1 MTELFLALTVLLL
14 LSGAPLFAILL
25 AAAFTGFAWAEIP
38 LTIVAVELTRLTDTP
53 LLVSL
58 PLFAFAGYVLAEGR
72 SADRL
77 VALTQAALGGLRGG
91 VAWVTV
97 LCCALFT
104 AFTGAS
110 GVTLVA
116 LGALLYPAL
125 RADGF
130 SDRSALGLVTTSG
143 SLGLLLVP
151 SVPLILYGVLVQ
163 QLGVGPSFSLRQLFL
178 AGVVPLLVMMLA
190 LGAVALL
197 QLRRGRG
204 TAEGPAGPVA
214 SAEAPAPRPKLGE
227 ALWAARFEAPLPVI
241 VLGGIYGGVFALSE
255 VAAVTALYV
264 VLAQCLLYRDVS
276 LRTLPALA
284 WRSMTLVGGVL
295 MILAAALALA
305 NVFVDA
311 QLPERIFEA
320 LSAQLTSKT
329 SFLLA
334 LNLGLLLLGMIID
347 SYAAIVLLVPL
358 LLPVAVA
365 YEIHPIHFGMIF
377 LANLQLGTLTPPV
390 GMNLF
395 IASVRFKQPLGVL
408 YRASLPYLGALLF
421 ALLLITYIPALSTF
435 TL

>member
-58 PLFAFAGYVLAEGR
+58 PLFAFSGYVLAEGR

-151 SVPLILYGVLVQ
+151 SVPLILYGVLAQ

-190 LGAVALL
+190 LGAVALV
-197 QLRRGRG
+197 QLRRGRRA
-204 TAEGPAGPVA
+204 AEGPAGPTA
-214 SAEAPAPRPKLGE
+214 SAEAPAPPPKFGE
-227 ALWAARFEAPLPVI
+227 ALWAARFEAPLPVL

-276 LRTLPALA
+276 LRALPSLA

-320 LSAQLTSKT
+320 LSTQLTSKT

-365 YEIHPIHFGMIF
+365 YDIHPIHFGMIF

>member
-1 MTELFLALTVLLL
+1 
-14 LSGAPLFAILL
+14 
-25 AAAFTGFAWAEIP
+25 
-38 LTIVAVELTRLTDTP
+38 
-53 LLVSL
+53 
-58 PLFAFAGYVLAEGR
+58 
-72 SADRL
+72 
-77 VALTQAALGGLRGG
+77 
-91 VAWVTV
+91 
-97 LCCALFT
+97 
-104 AFTGAS
+104 
-110 GVTLVA
+110 
-116 LGALLYPAL
+116 
-125 RADGF
+125 
-130 SDRSALGLVTTSG
+130 
-143 SLGLLLVP
+143 
-151 SVPLILYGVLVQ
+151 
-163 QLGVGPSFSLRQLFL
+163 
-178 AGVVPLLVMMLA
+178 MMLA

-197 QLRRGRG
+197 QLRRQAG
-204 TAEGPAGPVA
+204 ASQEGAASPVSAQA
-214 SAEAPAPRPKLGE
+214 SRPKLAE
-227 ALWAARFEAPLPVI
+227 ALWSARFEAPLPVL

-264 VLAQCLLYRDVS
+264 VLAQCLLYRDVP
-276 LRTLPALA
+276 LRALPGLA

-311 QLPERIFEA
+311 QLPERIFET
-320 LSAQLTSKT
+320 LSTQLTSKT

-365 YEIHPIHFGMIF
+365 YNIHPIHFGMIF

-395 IASVRFKQPLGVL
+395 IASVRFKQPLGTL

-421 ALLLITYIPALSTF
+421 ALLLITYIPFLSTF

>member
-25 AAAFTGFAWAEIP
+25 TAAFTGFAWAEIP

-58 PLFAFAGYVLAEGR
+58 PLFAFAGYALAEGR

-151 SVPLILYGVLVQ
+151 SVPLILYGVLAQ

-190 LGAVALL
+190 LGAVALF
-197 QLRRGRG
+197 QLRRDPRDGQ
-204 TAEGPAGPVA
+204 EGAAP
-214 SAEAPAPRPKLGE
+214 EAPPPRPKLRE

-276 LRTLPALA
+276 LRALPSLA

-311 QLPERIFEA
+311 QLPERLFEA
-320 LSAQLTSKT
+320 VSAQLTSKT

-421 ALLLITYIPALSTF
+421 ALLLITYIPFLSTF

>member
-1 MTELFLALTVLLL
+1 MSGLFSGLFGLLL
-14 LSGAPLFAILL
+14 LTGAPLFALLL
-25 AAAFTGFAWAEIP
+25 AAAFLGFAWAEIP

-72 SADRL
+72 SAERL

-91 VAWVTV
+91 LAWVTV
-97 LCCALFT
+97 LSCALFT

-116 LGALLYPAL
+116 LGALLLPAL

-130 SDRSALGLVTTSG
+130 SERSALGLVTASG

-151 SVPLILYGVLVQ
+151 SVPLILYGVLAQ
-163 QLGVGPSFSLRQLFL
+163 QLAVGPAFALRDLFL
-178 AGVVPLLVMMLA
+178 AGVGPLLAMMLC
-190 LGAVALL
+190 LGAVALW
-197 QLRRGRG
+197 QLRRADQ
-204 TAEGPAGPVA
+204 AEPLPGAGA
-214 SAEAPAPRPKLGE
+214 SPEATERAPTLAA
-227 ALWAARFEAPLPVI
+227 ALWAARFELPLPVL

-255 VAAVTALYV
+255 VAAVTVAYV
-264 VLAQCLLYRDVS
+264 VLAQCGLYGDVP
-276 LRTLPALA
+276 LRRLPELIV
-284 WRSMTLVGGVL
+284 RSMTLVGGVL
-295 MILAAALALA
+295 LILAAAMALA

-311 QLPERIFEA
+311 QVPERIFTA
-320 LSAQLTSKT
+320 LSAELTSKT

-334 LNLGLLLLGMIID
+334 LNLGLLLLGMVID

-365 YEIHPIHFGMIF
+365 YQIHPVHFGMIF

-435 TL
+435 AL

>member
-1 MTELFLALTVLLL
+1 
-14 LSGAPLFAILL
+14 
-25 AAAFTGFAWAEIP
+25 
-38 LTIVAVELTRLTDTP
+38 
-53 LLVSL
+53 
-58 PLFAFAGYVLAEGR
+58 
-72 SADRL
+72 
-77 VALTQAALGGLRGG
+77 
-91 VAWVTV
+91 VTV

-151 SVPLILYGVLVQ
+151 SVPLILYGVLAQ

-197 QLRRGRG
+197 QLRRGAQG
-204 TAEGPAGPVA
+204 SQEGADAPLA
-214 SAEAPAPRPKLGE
+214 SLAPRPKLGE

-276 LRTLPALA
+276 LRALPALA

-365 YEIHPIHFGMIF
+365 YEIHPVHFGMIF

>member
-151 SVPLILYGVLVQ
+151 SVPLILYGVLAQ

-178 AGVVPLLVMMLA
+178 AGVVPLLLMMLA

-197 QLRRGRG
+197 QLRREQG
-204 TAEGPAGPVA
+204 TDGAAGPTA
-214 SAEAPAPRPKLGE
+214 RGETPAPRPKLGE

-276 LRTLPALA
+276 LRALPALA

-365 YEIHPIHFGMIF
+365 YEIHPVHFGMIF

>member
-151 SVPLILYGVLVQ
+151 SVPLILYGVLAQ

-204 TAEGPAGPVA
+204 TAEGFAGPVA

-320 LSAQLTSKT
+320 LSTQLTSKT

-395 IASVRFKQPLGVL
+395 IASVRFRQPLGVL

>member
-130 SDRSALGLVTTSG
+130 SERSALGLVTTSG

-151 SVPLILYGVLVQ
+151 SVPLILYGVLAQ

-178 AGVVPLLVMMLA
+178 AGVGPLLVMMLA
-190 LGAVALL
+190 LGAVALA
-197 QLRRGRG
+197 QLRLRAGASPERSLAAAPE
-204 TAEGPAGPVA
+204 TRPA
-214 SAEAPAPRPKLGE
+214 RPKLGE
-227 ALWAARFEAPLPVI
+227 ALWAARFEAPLPVL

-264 VLAQCLLYRDVS
+264 VLAQCLLYRDVP
-276 LRTLPALA
+276 LRALAGLA

-311 QLPERIFEA
+311 QLPERIFET
-320 LSAQLTSKT
+320 LSTQLTSKT

>member
-58 PLFAFAGYVLAEGR
+58 PLFAFAGYALAEGR

-151 SVPLILYGVLVQ
+151 SVPLILYGVLAQ

-190 LGAVALL
+190 LGAVALF
-197 QLRRGRG
+197 QLRRDPRDGQ
-204 TAEGPAGPVA
+204 EGAAP
-214 SAEAPAPRPKLGE
+214 EAPPAPRPKLRE

-276 LRTLPALA
+276 LRALPSVA

-311 QLPERIFEA
+311 QLPERLFEA
-320 LSAQLTSKT
+320 VSAQLTSKT

-421 ALLLITYIPALSTF
+421 ALLLITYIPVLSTF

>member
-1 MTELFLALTVLLL
+1 
-14 LSGAPLFAILL
+14 
-25 AAAFTGFAWAEIP
+25 
-38 LTIVAVELTRLTDTP
+38 
-53 LLVSL
+53 
-58 PLFAFAGYVLAEGR
+58 
-72 SADRL
+72 
-77 VALTQAALGGLRGG
+77 
-91 VAWVTV
+91 
-97 LCCALFT
+97 
-104 AFTGAS
+104 
-110 GVTLVA
+110 
-116 LGALLYPAL
+116 GALLYPAL

-151 SVPLILYGVLVQ
+151 SVPRILYGVLAQ
-163 QLGVGPSFSLRQLFL
+163 QLGVGPTFTLRQLFL
-178 AGVVPLLVMMLA
+178 AGVVPLLLMMLA

-197 QLRRGRG
+197 QLRRQAG
-204 TAEGPAGPVA
+204 ASQEGAA
-214 SAEAPAPRPKLGE
+214 SLVSAQASRPKLAE
-227 ALWAARFEAPLPVI
+227 ALWSARFEAPLPVL

-264 VLAQCLLYRDVS
+264 VLAQCLLYRDVP
-276 LRTLPALA
+276 LRALPGLA

-311 QLPERIFEA
+311 QLPERIFET
-320 LSAQLTSKT
+320 LSTQLTSKT

-365 YEIHPIHFGMIF
+365 YNIHPIHFGMIF

-395 IASVRFKQPLGVL
+395 IASVRFKQPLGTL

-421 ALLLITYIPALSTF
+421 ALLLITYIPFLSTF

>member
-1 MTELFLALTVLLL
+1 
-14 LSGAPLFAILL
+14 
-25 AAAFTGFAWAEIP
+25 
-38 LTIVAVELTRLTDTP
+38 
-53 LLVSL
+53 
-58 PLFAFAGYVLAEGR
+58 
-72 SADRL
+72 
-77 VALTQAALGGLRGG
+77 
-91 VAWVTV
+91 
-97 LCCALFT
+97 
-104 AFTGAS
+104 
-110 GVTLVA
+110 
-116 LGALLYPAL
+116 
-125 RADGF
+125 
-130 SDRSALGLVTTSG
+130 
-143 SLGLLLVP
+143 
-151 SVPLILYGVLVQ
+151 
-163 QLGVGPSFSLRQLFL
+163 
-178 AGVVPLLVMMLA
+178 
-190 LGAVALL
+190 
-197 QLRRGRG
+197 
-204 TAEGPAGPVA
+204 
-214 SAEAPAPRPKLGE
+214 
-227 ALWAARFEAPLPVI
+227 
-241 VLGGIYGGVFALSE
+241 
-255 VAAVTALYV
+255 
-264 VLAQCLLYRDVS
+264 
-276 LRTLPALA
+276 
-284 WRSMTLVGGVL
+284 

-421 ALLLITYIPALSTF
+421 ALLLITYIPVLSTF

>member
-320 LSAQLTSKT
+320 LSTQLTSKT

>member
-151 SVPLILYGVLVQ
+151 SVPLILYGVLAQ

>member
-1 MTELFLALTVLLL
+1 MTELFFALTALLL

-151 SVPLILYGVLVQ
+151 SVPLILYGVLAQ

-197 QLRRGRG
+197 QLRRG
-204 TAEGPAGPVA
+204 AQDSQEGAAAPVA
-214 SAEAPAPRPKLGE
+214 PTAPRPKLGE

-276 LRTLPALA
+276 LRALPSLA

>member
-1 MTELFLALTVLLL
+1 MIGLFLALTVLLL

-151 SVPLILYGVLVQ
+151 SVPLILYGVLAQ

-204 TAEGPAGPVA
+204 TDGAAEPTA
-214 SAEAPAPRPKLGE
+214 SAETPALRPKLGD

-255 VAAVTALYV
+255 VAAVTAFYV
-264 VLAQCLLYRDVS
+264 VLAQCLLYRDVA
-276 LRTLPALA
+276 LRALPGLA

-320 LSAQLTSKT
+320 LSTQLTSKT

-365 YEIHPIHFGMIF
+365 YDIHPIHFGMIF

-421 ALLLITYIPALSTF
+421 ALALITYIPALSTF

>member
-58 PLFAFAGYVLAEGR
+58 PLFAFAGYALAEGR

-151 SVPLILYGVLVQ
+151 SVPLILYGVLAQ

-190 LGAVALL
+190 LGAVALF
-197 QLRRGRG
+197 QLRRDPRDGQ
-204 TAEGPAGPVA
+204 EGAAP
-214 SAEAPAPRPKLGE
+214 EAPPAPRPKLRE

-276 LRTLPALA
+276 LRALPSLA

-311 QLPERIFEA
+311 QLPERLFEA
-320 LSAQLTSKT
+320 VSAQLTSKT

-421 ALLLITYIPALSTF
+421 ALLLITYIPVLSTF

>member
-1 MTELFLALTVLLL
+1 MTELFLALALLLL

-151 SVPLILYGVLVQ
+151 SVPLILYGVLAQ
-163 QLGVGPSFSLRQLFL
+163 QLGVGPTFTLRQLFL
-178 AGVVPLLVMMLA
+178 AGVVPLLMMLA

-197 QLRRGRG
+197 QLRRQ
-204 TAEGPAGPVA
+204 EGA
-214 SAEAPAPRPKLGE
+214 SQWAASLVSVQASRPKLAE
-227 ALWAARFEAPLPVI
+227 ALWSARFEARPPVL

-264 VLAQCLLYRDVS
+264 VLAQCLLYSDVP
-276 LRTLPALA
+276 LRALPGLA

-311 QLPERIFEA
+311 QLPERIFET
-320 LSAQLTSKT
+320 LSTQLTSKT

-365 YEIHPIHFGMIF
+365 YNIHPIHFGMIF
-377 LANLQLGTLTPPV
+377 LANLQLGTLTPPS
-390 GMNLF
+390 
-395 IASVRFKQPLGVL
+395 A
-408 YRASLPYLGALLF
+408 
-421 ALLLITYIPALSTF
+421 
-435 TL
+435 

>member
-125 RADGF
+125 RSDGF
-130 SDRSALGLVTTSG
+130 SERSALGLVTTSG

-151 SVPLILYGVLVQ
+151 SVPLILYGVLAQ

-178 AGVVPLLVMMLA
+178 AGVGPLLVMMLA
-190 LGAVALL
+190 LGAVALV
-197 QLRRGRG
+197 QLRLRSG
-204 TAEGPAGPVA
+204 ASPEGSLAA
-214 SAEAPAPRPKLGE
+214 ALETRAARPTLGE
-227 ALWAARFEAPLPVI
+227 ALWAARFEAPLPVL

-264 VLAQCLLYRDVS
+264 LLAQCLLYRDVP
-276 LRTLPALA
+276 LRALPGLA

-320 LSAQLTSKT
+320 LSTQLTSKT

>member
-1 MTELFLALTVLLL
+1 MTELFLALTLLLL

-151 SVPLILYGVLVQ
+151 SVPLILYGVLAQ
-163 QLGVGPSFSLRQLFL
+163 QLGVGPTFTLRQLFL
-178 AGVVPLLVMMLA
+178 AGVVPLLLMMLG

-197 QLRRGRG
+197 QLRRQGG
-204 TAEGPAGPVA
+204 AASPVSAQA
-214 SAEAPAPRPKLGE
+214 SRPKLAE
-227 ALWAARFEAPLPVI
+227 ALWSARFEAPLPVL

-264 VLAQCLLYRDVS
+264 VLAQCLLYRDVP
-276 LRTLPALA
+276 LRALPGLA

-311 QLPERIFEA
+311 QLPERIFET
-320 LSAQLTSKT
+320 LSTQLTSKT

-334 LNLGLLLLGMIID
+334 MNLGLLLLGMIID

-365 YEIHPIHFGMIF
+365 YNIHPIHFGMIF

-395 IASVRFKQPLGVL
+395 IASVRFKQPLGTL

-421 ALLLITYIPALSTF
+421 ALLLITYIPFLSTF

>member
-1 MTELFLALTVLLL
+1 
-14 LSGAPLFAILL
+14 
-25 AAAFTGFAWAEIP
+25 
-38 LTIVAVELTRLTDTP
+38 
-53 LLVSL
+53 
-58 PLFAFAGYVLAEGR
+58 
-72 SADRL
+72 
-77 VALTQAALGGLRGG
+77 
-91 VAWVTV
+91 
-97 LCCALFT
+97 
-104 AFTGAS
+104 
-110 GVTLVA
+110 
-116 LGALLYPAL
+116 
-125 RADGF
+125 
-130 SDRSALGLVTTSG
+130 
-143 SLGLLLVP
+143 
-151 SVPLILYGVLVQ
+151 
-163 QLGVGPSFSLRQLFL
+163 
-178 AGVVPLLVMMLA
+178 
-190 LGAVALL
+190 
-197 QLRRGRG
+197 
-204 TAEGPAGPVA
+204 VA
-214 SAEAPAPRPKLGE
+214 SAAPRRKLGE

-264 VLAQCLLYRDVS
+264 VLAQCLLYRDVP
-276 LRTLPALA
+276 LRALPGLA

-421 ALLLITYIPALSTF
+421 ALLLITYIPVLSTF

>member
-1 MTELFLALTVLLL
+1 MTELFLALTLLLL

-151 SVPLILYGVLVQ
+151 SVPLILYGVLAQ
-163 QLGVGPSFSLRQLFL
+163 QLGVGPTFTLRQLFL
-178 AGVVPLLVMMLA
+178 AGVVPLLLMMLG

-197 QLRRGRG
+197 QLRRQGG
-204 TAEGPAGPVA
+204 AASPVSAQA
-214 SAEAPAPRPKLGE
+214 SRPKLAE
-227 ALWAARFEAPLPVI
+227 ALWSARFEAPLPVL

-255 VAAVTALYV
+255 LAAVTALYV
-264 VLAQCLLYRDVS
+264 VLAQCLLYRDVP
-276 LRTLPALA
+276 LRALPGLA

-311 QLPERIFEA
+311 QLPERIFET
-320 LSAQLTSKT
+320 LSTQLTSKT

-365 YEIHPIHFGMIF
+365 YNIHPIHFGMIF

-395 IASVRFKQPLGVL
+395 IASVRFKQPLGTL

-421 ALLLITYIPALSTF
+421 ALLLITYIPFLSTF

>member
-25 AAAFTGFAWAEIP
+25 SAAFTGFAWAEIP

-58 PLFAFAGYVLAEGR
+58 PLFAFAGYALAEGR

-151 SVPLILYGVLVQ
+151 SVPLILYGVLAQ

-190 LGAVALL
+190 LGAVALF
-197 QLRRGRG
+197 QLRRDPRDGQ
-204 TAEGPAGPVA
+204 EGAAP
-214 SAEAPAPRPKLGE
+214 EAPPAPRPKLRE

-276 LRTLPALA
+276 LRALPSVA

-311 QLPERIFEA
+311 QLPERLFEA
-320 LSAQLTSKT
+320 VSAQLTSKT

-421 ALLLITYIPALSTF
+421 ALLLITYIPVLSTF

>member
-1 MTELFLALTVLLL
+1 M
-14 LSGAPLFAILL
+14 
-25 AAAFTGFAWAEIP
+25 
-38 LTIVAVELTRLTDTP
+38 
-53 LLVSL
+53 
-58 PLFAFAGYVLAEGR
+58 
-72 SADRL
+72 
-77 VALTQAALGGLRGG
+77 
-91 VAWVTV
+91 
-97 LCCALFT
+97 
-104 AFTGAS
+104 
-110 GVTLVA
+110 
-116 LGALLYPAL
+116 
-125 RADGF
+125 
-130 SDRSALGLVTTSG
+130 
-143 SLGLLLVP
+143 P
-151 SVPLILYGVLVQ
+151 SVPLILYGVLAQ

-197 QLRRGRG
+197 QLRRGAQDPQEG
-204 TAEGPAGPVA
+204 ATAPVA
-214 SAEAPAPRPKLGE
+214 SSAPRRKLGE

-264 VLAQCLLYRDVS
+264 VLAQCLLYRDVP
-276 LRTLPALA
+276 LRALPGLA

-395 IASVRFKQPLGVL
+395 IASYRFKKPITEL
-408 YRASLPYLGALLF
+408 YSASLPFMVILLVALM
-421 ALLLITYIPALSTF
+421 LITYWPWLS
-435 TL
+435 LGLL

>member
-151 SVPLILYGVLVQ
+151 SVPLILYGVLAQ

-204 TAEGPAGPVA
+204 TAEGFAGPVA

>member
-77 VALTQAALGGLRGG
+77 VALTQAVLGGLRGG

-151 SVPLILYGVLVQ
+151 SVPLILYGVLAQ

-204 TAEGPAGPVA
+204 TAERPAGPVV
-214 SAEAPAPRPKLGE
+214 SAETPAPRPKLGE

-276 LRTLPALA
+276 LRALPGLA

>member
-1 MTELFLALTVLLL
+1 M
-14 LSGAPLFAILL
+14 
-25 AAAFTGFAWAEIP
+25 
-38 LTIVAVELTRLTDTP
+38 
-53 LLVSL
+53 
-58 PLFAFAGYVLAEGR
+58 
-72 SADRL
+72 
-77 VALTQAALGGLRGG
+77 
-91 VAWVTV
+91 
-97 LCCALFT
+97 
-104 AFTGAS
+104 
-110 GVTLVA
+110 
-116 LGALLYPAL
+116 
-125 RADGF
+125 
-130 SDRSALGLVTTSG
+130 
-143 SLGLLLVP
+143 P
-151 SVPLILYGVLVQ
+151 SVPLILYGVLAQ

-197 QLRRGRG
+197 QLRRGAQG
-204 TAEGPAGPVA
+204 SQEGAVAPVA
-214 SAEAPAPRPKLGE
+214 SLAPRPKLGE

-276 LRTLPALA
+276 LRALPALA
-284 WRSMTLVGGVL
+284 WHSMTLVGGVL

-334 LNLGLLLLGMIID
+334 LNLGLLLLGMIIV